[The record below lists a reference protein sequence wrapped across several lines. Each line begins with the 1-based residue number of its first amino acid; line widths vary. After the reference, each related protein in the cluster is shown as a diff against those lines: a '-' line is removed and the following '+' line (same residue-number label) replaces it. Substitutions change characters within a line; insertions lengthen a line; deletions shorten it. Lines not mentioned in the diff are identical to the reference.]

1 MTQAAIIGA
10 LAGCGAAGLLTALAF
25 VTFGVTRVLPV
36 PAAATLGAR
45 ILLIPG
51 ATA

>member
-10 LAGCGAAGLLTALAF
+10 LAGYGAAGLLTALAF
-25 VTFGVTRVLPV
+25 VTFGVTRVLLAPV
-36 PAAATLGAR
+36 PVTFGAR

-51 ATA
+51 RG